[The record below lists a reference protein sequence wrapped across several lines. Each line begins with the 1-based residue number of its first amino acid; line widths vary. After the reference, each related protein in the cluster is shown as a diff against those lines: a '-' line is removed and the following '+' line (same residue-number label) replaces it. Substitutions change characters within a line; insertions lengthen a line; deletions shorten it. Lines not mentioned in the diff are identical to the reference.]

1 MALLSLNV
9 SIDKTDQNIK
19 MVLSKLAK
27 KDIERLPS
35 AELQARLIQEDLY
48 LGKIQVAETM
58 YGRSVR

>member
-35 AELQARLIQEDLY
+35 AEVQARLIQEDLY

-58 YGRSVR
+58 YERSVR